1 MTTDAIKPIDEQP
14 TKSRRRWFRFSLR
27 SMLLLVVV
35 IAIPLAWKVNRARN
49 QRAVVAELRKLNAQ
63 IDYYHGYEHY
73 YEMEATKGV
82 QRFVPPPGGKWLH
95 DLLGREYFVEV
106 IQVTVDGPQV
116 TDDTL
121 ALIAKLPEIK
131 YVNLNSAPGI
141 TDDGL
146 VHFANIHNL
155 EGVTLISDRIS
166 SAGLMHLTGLKRL
179 KKLWGAGW
187 ITDASLEQISK
198 LNGLELLDI
207 GKVAQITDKGL
218 KHIGKLHN
226 LRSLC
231 IGTGGWYGEDSGKQ
245 DCMTVSEQGLAKLY
259 ELKRL
264 ETLTLNTTR
273 VTRIGREKLQKALPN
288 CQIQW
293 NSNGP
298 QDSE

>member
-121 ALIAKLPEIK
+121 ALIAKLPYVK
-131 YVNLNSAPGI
+131 YVSLNSATGI
-141 TDDGL
+141 TDIGL
-146 VHFANIHNL
+146 AHLARMHNL
-155 EGVTLISDRIS
+155 EGVTLFSNRITDT
-166 SAGLMHLTGLKRL
+166 GVVHLTGLTQL
-179 KKLWGAGW
+179 KILWAGGW
-187 ITDASLEQISK
+187 ITDSSLEHISK
-198 LNGLELLDI
+198 LEGLERLKIDGATRITDRGL
-207 GKVAQITDKGL
+207 AQIAKLDNLQRLHLGGGAKSSANPQDYTRITDGGLVTLYGL
-218 KHIGKLHN
+218 KN
-226 LRSLC
+226 LEFLS
-231 IGTGGWYGEDSGKQ
+231 
-245 DCMTVSEQGLAKLY
+245 
-259 ELKRL
+259 
-264 ETLTLNTTR
+264 LNTTE
-273 VTRIGREKLQKALPN
+273 VSQAGIDKLKESLPN
-288 CQIQW
+288 CKIEW
-293 NSNGP
+293 NHKDPS
-298 QDSE
+298 DKR